1 MEKREEGKPFSLFSF
16 VRLGGGPSAVFSF
29 SGIWNT
35 VAAHL
40 AISGRLSMLFVIDI
54 GNTNTVTGLYN
65 GDQLLATWRLQSDRN
80 STADELAIRCR
91 ALLAMHD
98 LAIQDIHAV
107 VIASVVPVLET
118 AWLACCQRY
127 FNVSGNTRLMVV
139 SGHNLTHLITVAM
152 PNPSEVGADRLVN
165 AIAAYE
171 QFQRGLII
179 VDFGTAITFDCV
191 TARREYIG
199 GVIVPGIGISLEALA
214 TRTAKLPLIDIS
226 NPPKKVIG
234 NSTVSAMQSGML
246 HGYGGL
252 IDGLIRNI
260 SEEMRAHYNSPPAVV
275 ATGGMAKM
283 IAPYTASLTHID
295 PMLTL
300 TGLKIIH
307 ERTPA

>member
-1 MEKREEGKPFSLFSF
+1 
-16 VRLGGGPSAVFSF
+16 
-29 SGIWNT
+29 
-35 VAAHL
+35 
-40 AISGRLSMLFVIDI
+40 MLFVIDI
-54 GNTNTVTGLYN
+54 GNTNTVIGLYN
-65 GDQLLATWRLQSDRN
+65 GDQLAATWRLQSDRN

-91 ALLAMHD
+91 ALLATTD
-98 LAIQDIHAV
+98 GFRSQDIHAV

-118 AWLACCQRY
+118 TWLACCQRY
-127 FNVSGNTRLMVV
+127 FNGSGNTRIMVV

-152 PNPSEVGADRLVN
+152 PNPGEVGADRLGN

-171 QFQRGLII
+171 QFQRGLIV

-191 TARREYIG
+191 TVRREYIG

-214 TRTAKLPLIDIS
+214 SRTAKLPLIDIS

-246 HGYGGL
+246 HGYGSL
-252 IDGLIRNI
+252 IDGLIQKI
-260 SEEMRAHYNSPPAVV
+260 GEEMRDQHGSPPTVV
-275 ATGGMAKM
+275 ATGGMARV
-283 IAPYTASLTHID
+283 IAPYTASLGHID

-307 ERTPA
+307 EQTPA